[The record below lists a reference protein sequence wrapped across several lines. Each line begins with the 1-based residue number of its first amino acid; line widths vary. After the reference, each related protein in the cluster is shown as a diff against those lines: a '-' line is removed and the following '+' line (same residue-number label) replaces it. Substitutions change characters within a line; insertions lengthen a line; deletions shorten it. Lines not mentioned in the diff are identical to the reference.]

1 MIYSVNGT
9 PVTSLAA
16 LRQVLDRLKPN
27 EPMVLQI
34 EREGHLRY
42 LDLELE

>member
-1 MIYSVNGT
+1 VIYSVNGT
-9 PVTSLAA
+9 PVTTLAA
-16 LRQVLDRLKPN
+16 LRQALDRLKPS
-27 EPMVLQI
+27 ESMVLQI